1 MCKERFKI
9 SEKKSTAI
17 PESPDLVKH
26 RLCPQCLESYS
37 GLMKLTQ
44 MTRSMADEY
53 VQTVDARH
61 MWINRLLK

>member
-17 PESPDLVKH
+17 PESPDLGKH
-26 RLCPQCLESYS
+26 RLCPQYVESYS

-44 MTRSMADEY
+44 MTRSAADEY
-53 VQTVDARH
+53 VQTADARRV
-61 MWINRLLK
+61 WRNRLL